1 MSKRAQLTKRRPA
14 AVASNGKKKMKV
26 TVVATSAAQ
35 DLPLDQVQAMLRL
48 VGETAELWYDPK
60 LQRRYML
67 ESLCRLLDSRAGV
80 CFSFG
85 DCLTGGSQSCGAVV
99 DAGFDEAQRDAM
111 NSYLAS
117 GQPLDPALSEL
128 MNISP
133 DAGRTAAATVI

>member
-1 MSKRAQLTKRRPA
+1 MSKPAQATKRRPSRLG
-14 AVASNGKKKMKV
+14 SNGKKKMKV
-26 TVVATSAAQ
+26 TVVATSAAAQ

-67 ESLCRLLDSRAGV
+67 ESLCRLLESRAGV

-99 DAGFDEAQRDAM
+99 EAGFEQAH
-111 NSYLAS
+111 
-117 GQPLDPALSEL
+117 
-128 MNISP
+128 
-133 DAGRTAAATVI
+133 